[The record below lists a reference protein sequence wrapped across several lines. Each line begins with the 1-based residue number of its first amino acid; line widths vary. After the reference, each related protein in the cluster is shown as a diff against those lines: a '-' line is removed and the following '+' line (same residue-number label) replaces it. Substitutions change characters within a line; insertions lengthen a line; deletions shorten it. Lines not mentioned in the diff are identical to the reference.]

1 MVSLFSRLV
10 ESLPTQCLMCRA
22 WAREPVCAH
31 CAADDQPAPAR
42 CSTCALP
49 LAASVAEHSA
59 QCGACITTPP
69 PLAACFA
76 AVSYLGPW
84 IDCVS
89 SYKFHSNPGLARYLA
104 RRMQRA
110 HGVGAALAE
119 CDVLLPVPLSRE
131 RLAQRGY
138 NQALEL
144 AKPLAR
150 WAARPLDAHSLV
162 RLRDTPPQR
171 TLKRPQRLANV
182 KGAFAVLPEC
192 TAAIKSRRVLLVDD
206 VMTSG
211 ASLHAAAQALLQAG
225 AHSVTGLVFARTG
238 MEP

>member
-1 MVSLFSRLV
+1 
-10 ESLPTQCLMCRA
+10 
-22 WAREPVCAH
+22 
-31 CAADDQPAPAR
+31 
-42 CSTCALP
+42 
-49 LAASVAEHSA
+49 
-59 QCGACITTPP
+59 
-69 PLAACFA
+69 
-76 AVSYLGPW
+76 
-84 IDCVS
+84 
-89 SYKFHSNPGLARYLA
+89 
-104 RRMQRA
+104 MQRA

-131 RLAQRGY
+131 RLAERGY